1 MAEETKKIN
10 VLILHHS
17 PKIREKLKQIM
28 DDDLVVLEASWVG
41 RALQLSRQVDLNL
54 VIAEASQGDY
64 SSLAGIISP
73 DIPLFLISPQQKEL
87 IEALKSWPQNRLVEI
102 QPWPLEAENVEIFRR
117 RLRLAI
123 ENLQLRSLT
132 QKTERGNIKIF
143 DNRFHRL
150 VREIQEIK
158 NFLEQ
163 RVLKE
168 LENRLTWQM
177 KYWLAEKEKQK
188 IETILKKIYAAD
200 DVSSL
205 IDCVHDIKEIIMAT
219 SLTFYILEES
229 ETQGKYLKPLVFDD
243 AFLSHPDFARYNVPL
258 SAEDFA
264 AFVARNGQE
273 INISIPE
280 KDSRFSSRYRE
291 QLRSPLKNLLAV
303 PIKHAQEV
311 IGVIEA
317 YNKQNK
323 EAIKSQFT
331 FEDQRLLKIIS
342 EHISMAMT
350 KLNLIQYDPL
360 TGLLRPEPFFEKILQ
375 KIQNQSKRRV
385 DLGHCAMVMGDV
397 DWFKNY
403 NDLHGHEAGNRLLR
417 ELAAVLKS
425 SIREEDLS
433 CRYGGEEFLFFLTG
447 VKSLEEALLLT
458 ERIRRNVE
466 QHYFPYQEDQPR
478 KNLTMSFGVTILP
491 QDRISPSLTK
501 EDLKKLVAEAD
512 IALAEAKG
520 KRLPTGGEEL
530 PLKNRICAY
539 LPEDERKKKWTLVN
553 FQERKQIKEKRKH
566 HRYFISTP
574 MLIFEETEIK
584 VTKTVNLSLGGA
596 KICLSSDLP
605 LGKTLNLTIILEDKA
620 CQLRGNVIYKEK
632 ANDSP
637 PLFHAG
643 IEFSFPSPSTQKI
656 LEDYLQ
662 FMVSRSSAIN

>member
-1 MAEETKKIN
+1 MAEEIKKIN

-17 PKIREKLKQIM
+17 PLTREKLRQIL
-28 DDDLVVLEASWVG
+28 DNDLVIFEASWVS
-41 RALQLSRQVDLNL
+41 RALQLSRQVKLNL

-73 DIPLFLISPQQKEL
+73 DIPLFLISNQHQDL
-87 IEALKSWPQNRLVEI
+87 IKALKSWPHNRLVEI
-102 QPWPLEAENVEIFRR
+102 QPWPLEAENIEIFRR
-117 RLRLAI
+117 RVRLAI
-123 ENLQLRSLT
+123 DNLQLRALA
-132 QKTERGNIKIF
+132 QKIERGQLKAA
-143 DNRFHRL
+143 DNQFHRL
-150 VREIQEIK
+150 EREIHELK
-158 NFLEQ
+158 NFFKQ
-163 RVLKE
+163 KVLKE
-168 LENRLTWQM
+168 LENRLAWEI
-177 KYWLAEKEKQK
+177 KYLLAEKEKEK
-188 IETILKKIYAAD
+188 IETILKKIYAAN
-200 DVSSL
+200 DVNSL
-205 IDCVHDIKEIIMAT
+205 IDCVQDIREIIMAG

-229 ETQGKYLKPLVFDD
+229 EAQGKYLKPLVFED

-264 AFVARNGQE
+264 AFVARTGQE
-273 INISIPE
+273 INISSPE
-280 KDSRFSSRYRE
+280 NDPRFSSRYRE
-291 QLRSPLKNLLAV
+291 QLRTPLKNLLAV
-303 PIKHAQEV
+303 PIMHVQDV

-317 YNKQNK
+317 YNKQTK
-323 EAIKSQFT
+323 ETAKTEFT
-331 FEDQRLLKIIS
+331 LEDQRLLKTIS

-375 KIQNQSKRRV
+375 KIQTQSKRRV
-385 DLGHCAMVMGDV
+385 DIGHCAMVMGDV

-417 ELAAVLKS
+417 QLATVLKA

-433 CRYGGEEFLFFLTG
+433 CRYGGEEFLFFLSG

-458 ERIRRNVE
+458 ERIRRHVE

-491 QDRISPSLTK
+491 QEKISPSLTK

-520 KRLPTGGEEL
+520 KRLPTGAEEL

-539 LPEDERKKKWTLVN
+539 WPEDERKQKWTLIN
-553 FQERKQIKEKRKH
+553 FQERKQIEEKRKH
-566 HRYFISTP
+566 HRHFISTP
-574 MLIFEETEIK
+574 MLIFDESGIK

-605 LGKTLNLTIILEDKA
+605 LGKNLNLTIILEDKA
-620 CQLRGNVIYKEK
+620 CQLNGNVVYKEK
-632 ANDSP
+632 AADSP

-643 IEFSFPSPSTQKI
+643 IEFSFPSPSIQKI
-656 LEDYLQ
+656 LEDYLNT
-662 FMVSRSSAIN
+662 MASKSSAIN